1 MKRIYFLVLFTMC
14 WMALSVQAQ
23 TLPSGMKYGNLSS
36 TVFGDLN
43 DDYEVNIADI
53 NVLVDL
59 ILRGPATF
67 PQPNMTIAEFKAKH
81 WQDVTSYIDSITEDE
96 VIHGWVVSSDESG
109 NIYKS
114 LYIMDESG
122 AGITIFINKTNIY
135 QDYPIGQEI
144 ILSMKDHWVGKYT
157 GQQAIGYP
165 SWYANGNMWEA
176 TFLPVDQWE
185 EIVTVKGS
193 PNPSQAEPDDV
204 SLADFAG
211 KTDSETLLR
220 YQGMLVRI
228 SDVSFE
234 EANGSTTFAEPN
246 HATNRYIVD
255 ASGNKLIVRTSN
267 YADFS
272 NDVLPSGNVDIVGVL
287 SFYATREN
295 AAGSWQL
302 YLRDRDDVIGGE
314 ILPPPPGNPV
324 TELNE
329 DFEEGLPETWFN
341 VKVSGDRE
349 WYKNQFQNNGYA
361 AVTGYRG
368 IQPPFDA
375 WLITPALNISAAA
388 RKVLSFRTEVN
399 GYGSST
405 SKFEVYILD
414 SNSPS
419 MATVK
424 VKLNPTLATAP
435 ASGYSDW
442 VESGDIDLSQWGN
455 GIYYI
460 GFRYQ
465 ADPDVNYATWCLD
478 DVKFNIAE

>member
-1 MKRIYFLVLFTMC
+1 MVLFTMC

-43 DDYEVNIADI
+43 GDYEVNVADI

-59 ILRGPATF
+59 ILRGPAT
-67 PQPNMTIAEFKAKH
+67 PPSPNMTIAEFKAKH
-81 WQDVTSYIDSITEDE
+81 WQDVTSYVDSITEDE

-109 NIYKS
+109 NIYKT
-114 LYIMDESG
+114 LYIVDESG
-122 AGITIFINKTNIY
+122 AGIAIFINKTNLY

-165 SWYANGNMWEA
+165 SFYANGNVWEA
-176 TFLPVDQWE
+176 TFLPVDKWE
-185 EIVTVKGS
+185 EIVTVMGA
-193 PNPSQAEPDDV
+193 PNPSQAEPVDV
-204 SLADFAG
+204 NLADFAE

-228 SDVSFE
+228 SDVMFE
-234 EANGSTTFAEPN
+234 EADGLTTFAEPAY
-246 HATNRYIVD
+246 ATNRIIVD
-255 ASGNKLIVRTSN
+255 ANSNALIVRNSN
-267 YADFS
+267 YADFR
-272 NDVLPSGNVDIVGVL
+272 DDILPSGYVDIVGVL
-287 SFYATREN
+287 SFHATREN
-295 AAGSWQL
+295 ATGSWQL

-314 ILPPPPGNPV
+314 VLPPPPTDPV

-329 DFEEGLPETWFN
+329 GFETGLPGTWFN
-341 VKVSGDRE
+341 VKVSGDKE
-349 WYKNQFQNNGYA
+349 WYKTQFQNNGYA
-361 AVTGYRG
+361 AVTGYKG
-368 IQPPFDA
+368 NQPPFDA
-375 WLITPALNISAAA
+375 WLITPELDIQHAAS
-388 RKVLSFRTEVN
+388 KVLTFRTEVN

-405 SKFEVYILD
+405 SKFEVYVLN
-414 SNSPS
+414 SNNPS
-419 MATVK
+419 SATVK
-424 VKLNPTLATAP
+424 VKLNPALATAP
-435 ASGYSDW
+435 PSGYSGW
-442 VESGDIDLSQWGN
+442 VESGNVDLSQWGD
-455 GIYYI
+455 GMYYI

>member
-1 MKRIYFLVLFTMC
+1 MVLFTMC

-43 DDYEVNIADI
+43 GDYEVNVADI

-59 ILRGPATF
+59 ILRGPAT
-67 PQPNMTIAEFKAKH
+67 PPSPNMTIAEFKAKH
-81 WQDVTSYIDSITEDE
+81 WQDVTSYVDSITEDE

-109 NIYKS
+109 NIYKT
-114 LYIMDESG
+114 LYIVDESG
-122 AGITIFINKTNIY
+122 AGIAIFINKTNLY

-165 SWYANGNMWEA
+165 SFYANGNVWEA
-176 TFLPVDQWE
+176 TFLPVDKWE
-185 EIVTVKGS
+185 EIVTVMGA
-193 PNPSQAEPDDV
+193 PNPSQAEPVDV
-204 SLADFAG
+204 NLADFAE
-211 KTDSETLLR
+211 KTDSETLLH

-228 SDVSFE
+228 SDVYFE
-234 EANGSTTFAEPN
+234 DADGHTTFAEPAY
-246 HATNRYIVD
+246 ATNRIIVD
-255 ASGNKLIVRTSN
+255 ANSNALIVRNSN
-267 YADFS
+267 YADFR
-272 NDVLPSGNVDIVGVL
+272 DDILPSGNVDIVGVL
-287 SFYATREN
+287 SFHATREN
-295 AAGSWQL
+295 ATGSWQL

-314 ILPPPPGNPV
+314 VLPPPPTDPV

-329 DFEEGLPETWFN
+329 GFETGLPGTWFN
-341 VKVSGDRE
+341 VKVSGDKE
-349 WYKNQFQNNGYA
+349 WYKTQFQNNGYA
-361 AVTGYRG
+361 AVTGYKG
-368 IQPPFDA
+368 NQPPFDA
-375 WLITPALNISAAA
+375 WLITPALDIQHAAS
-388 RKVLSFRTEVN
+388 KVLTFRTEVN

-405 SKFEVYILD
+405 SKFEVYVLN
-414 SNSPS
+414 SNNPS
-419 MATVK
+419 SATVK
-424 VKLNPTLATAP
+424 VKLNPALATAP
-435 ASGYSDW
+435 PSGYSGW
-442 VESGDIDLSQWGN
+442 VESGNVDLSQWGD